1 MLNNVCCDY
10 LAFIN
15 NGADISSRQGLGDI
29 AFTADIKDNDWN
41 VVVHAEGERGR
52 IHHLQVFA
60 GAVLKGDGLVTHGIR
75 IFLGVGTI
83 DAIDHGSLHD
93 SICSGLAGAQG

>member
-1 MLNNVCCDY
+1 MLNDVCCDY

-29 AFTADIKDNDWN
+29 AIAADIKDNDWN

-52 IHHLQVFA
+52 IHHLQVLQGSLLF
-60 GAVLKGDGLVTHGIR
+60 LPILF
-75 IFLGVGTI
+75 FLGMQLFHLTP
-83 DAIDHGSLHD
+83 
-93 SICSGLAGAQG
+93 